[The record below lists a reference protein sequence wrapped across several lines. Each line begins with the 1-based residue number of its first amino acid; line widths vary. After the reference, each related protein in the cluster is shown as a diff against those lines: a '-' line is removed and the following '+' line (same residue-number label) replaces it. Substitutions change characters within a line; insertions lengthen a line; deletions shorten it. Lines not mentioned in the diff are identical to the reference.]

1 MTRLLELLISMAIVA
16 VLFVIVGVLL
26 PSSRYLTE
34 SVETNRKMAIV
45 FDTLN
50 SFKRFDDWHPFALG
64 RVKLN
69 RSGPDEGVGA
79 RIDYDSEVS
88 GVGKGSWEIVE
99 SEQDS
104 RVVYRI
110 EDDKRGSDKAS
121 SFTLKPTGRGGR
133 NIEITQDYKVD
144 YGWNLLGR
152 YAGLYVSRNVGDTMK
167 FGLGRLTNMLASVPN
182 FDYRVEGSNLTGLE
196 IAELPA
202 ENLLVVNAGAIE
214 RNNEVIKKAMKDNVE
229 WIKRTME
236 ANDLEAIG
244 PLRIVTTEFARETY
258 TFDVVQAVRRK
269 GTGAAAEAAGTD
281 AVANGG
287 AATDVPADEAAEVGQ
302 APVAPTF
309 VVTESDPLDAESI
322 ELLGPVTY
330 VRSEPTRVV
339 RANYKGFMAELDV
352 ARNATRAWA
361 MTQGEEAIG
370 RPYEYYLNG
379 IDTAFTADGQFQVF
393 WNLKR

>member
-1 MTRLLELLISMAIVA
+1 MTRLIELLISMAIVA

-26 PSSRYLTE
+26 PSSRHLSE
-34 SVETNRKMAIV
+34 SVETNRRMSIV

-64 RVKLN
+64 NVRLN

-104 RVVYRI
+104 KVVYRI
-110 EDDKRGSDKAS
+110 EDDKRGSNKS
-121 SFTLKPTGRGGR
+121 TSFTLKPTGRGGR
-133 NIEITQDYKVD
+133 NIEITQDYSVE
-144 YGWNLLGR
+144 YGWDLLGR

-167 FGLGRLTNMLASVPN
+167 LGLSRLTNMLASVPN
-182 FDYRVEGSNLTGLE
+182 FDYRVDGATLANLE
-196 IAELPA
+196 VAELPG

-214 RNNEVIKKAMKDNVE
+214 RNNEVIRKAMKDNAE
-229 WIKRTME
+229 WIKRTMDE
-236 ANDLEAIG
+236 NGLEPIG

-269 GTGAAAEAAGTD
+269 G
-281 AVANGG
+281 GG
-287 AATDVPADEAAEVGQ
+287 SADEAAA
-302 APVAPTF
+302 APAAGATEGEEGADAPDAAPQF
-309 VVTESDPLDAESI
+309 VVTESEPLDAEAI
-322 ELLGPVTY
+322 KLLGPVTY
-330 VRSEPTRVV
+330 VRTEPTRVV
-339 RANYKGFMAELDV
+339 RADYTGYMAELDA
-352 ARNATRAWA
+352 ARSATRAWA

-370 RPYEYYLNG
+370 RPYEYYVNG
-379 IDTAFTADGQFQVF
+379 IDAAFTADGRFKIF

>member
-1 MTRLLELLISMAIVA
+1 MTRLLELLISLAIVA
-16 VLFVIVGVLL
+16 VLFLLVGVLL
-26 PSSRYLTE
+26 PSSRSLTE
-34 SVETNRKMAIV
+34 NVETNRRMAIV

-64 RVKLN
+64 QVKLN
-69 RSGPDEGVGA
+69 RSGPDDGVGA

-99 SEQDS
+99 SDHDS

-110 EDDKRGSDKAS
+110 EDNKRGSDKS
-121 SFTLKPTGRGGR
+121 TSFTLKPTGRGGR

-167 FGLGRLTNMLASVPN
+167 LGLGRLSNMLASVPN

-196 IAELPA
+196 IAEIPA

-229 WIKRTME
+229 WIARTM
-236 ANDLEAIG
+236 AASDLEPVG
-244 PLRIVTTEFARETY
+244 PVRIVTTEFARETY

-269 GTGAAAEAAGTD
+269 GTASEAD
-281 AVANGG
+281 AVADG
-287 AATDVPADEAAEVGQ
+287 ADAAGEAADEAVEGGQ

-309 VVTESDPLDAESI
+309 VVTGSEAIDEASI

-339 RANYKGFMAELDV
+339 RASYKGFMAELDV

-379 IDTAFTADGQFQVF
+379 VDSAFTADGQFQVF

>member
-26 PSSRYLTE
+26 PSSRHLTE
-34 SVETNRKMAIV
+34 SVETNRKLAIV

-64 RVKLN
+64 KVSLN
-69 RSGPDEGVGA
+69 RSGPESGVGA

-99 SEQDS
+99 SDQDA

-110 EDDKRGSDKAS
+110 EDDKRGSDKTT

-133 NIEITQDYKVD
+133 NIEITQDYRVD

-182 FDYRVEGSNLTGLE
+182 FDYRVDGSTLTGLE
-196 IAELPA
+196 IAEVPA

-214 RNNEVIKKAMKDNVE
+214 RNNDVIKKAMKDNVE
-229 WIKRTME
+229 WIKRTMD
-236 ANDLEAIG
+236 ASGLEPVG

-258 TFDVVQAVRRK
+258 TFDVVQAVRPK
-269 GTGAAAEAAGTD
+269 GTGGDAAATEAP
-281 AVANGG
+281 
-287 AATDVPADEAAEVGQ
+287 AATPAAEGEGEGDAAPAAAPAAAPFVATESEAIDEAAVDLQ
-302 APVAPTF
+302 
-309 VVTESDPLDAESI
+309 
-322 ELLGPVTY
+322 GPVTF
-330 VRSEPTRVV
+330 VRSEPQRVA
-339 RANYKGFMAELDV
+339 RGSYKGYMAELDV

-361 MTQGEEAIG
+361 LTQGEEAVG

-379 IDTAFTADGQFQVF
+379 IDAAFTADGQFQVF

>member
-16 VLFVIVGVLL
+16 VLFVIVGVML
-26 PSSRYLTE
+26 PSSRSLTE
-34 SVETNRKMAIV
+34 SVETNRRLSIV

-64 RVKLN
+64 QVSLN
-69 RSGPDEGVGA
+69 RSGPDSGVGA

-99 SEQDS
+99 SDPDS

-110 EDDKRGSDKAS
+110 EDDKRGRNKQT

-133 NIEITQDYKVD
+133 NIEITQNYQVT
-144 YGWNLLGR
+144 YGWDLLGR

-182 FDYRVEGSNLTGLE
+182 YDYRVEGSMLTGLE
-196 IAELPA
+196 FAEIPA

-229 WIKRTME
+229 WIKRTMDE
-236 ANDLEAIG
+236 SGLEPIG
-244 PLRIVTTEFARETY
+244 PVRIVTTEFARDTY
-258 TFDVVQAVRRK
+258 TFDVVQAVRPK
-269 GTGAAAEAAGTD
+269 GGAGDQAAADANAVEGEEAA
-281 AVANGG
+281 A
-287 AATDVPADEAAEVGQ
+287 
-302 APVAPTF
+302 APVFTATQSEPI
-309 VVTESDPLDAESI
+309 DPASI
-322 ELLGPVTY
+322 KLQGPVTY

-339 RANYKGFMAELDV
+339 QGNYKGYMAELDAV
-352 ARNATRAWA
+352 RSATRAWA
-361 MTQGEEAIG
+361 MTEGEEAIG

-379 IDTAFTADGQFQVF
+379 IDAAFTADGQFKVF
-393 WNLKR
+393 WNIKR

>member
-16 VLFVIVGVLL
+16 VLFVIVGVML
-26 PSSRYLTE
+26 PSSRSLTE
-34 SVETNRKMAIV
+34 SVETNRRMAIV

-64 RVKLN
+64 QVKLN
-69 RSGPDEGVGA
+69 RSGPDSGVGA

-99 SEQDS
+99 SDQDS

-110 EDDKRGSDKAS
+110 DDEKRGRNKQT

-133 NIEITQDYKVD
+133 NIEITQNYEVT
-144 YGWNLLGR
+144 YGWDLLGR
-152 YAGLYVSRNVGDTMK
+152 YAGLYVSRNVGDTVK

-182 FDYRVEGSNLTGLE
+182 YDYRVEGSMLTGLE
-196 IAELPA
+196 LTDIPG

-229 WIKRTME
+229 WIKRTMDE
-236 ANDLEAIG
+236 SGLEPIG
-244 PLRIVTTEFARETY
+244 PVRIVTSEFARDTY
-258 TFDVVQAVRRK
+258 TFDVVQAVRPK
-269 GTGAAAEAAGTD
+269 GTGGEQAAGE
-281 AVANGG
+281 APAEGEGGEAPAAPVFVAT
-287 AATDVPADEAAEVGQ
+287 ASEAIDEA
-302 APVAPTF
+302 
-309 VVTESDPLDAESI
+309 SI
-322 ELLGPVTY
+322 KLQGPVTY
-330 VRSEPTRVV
+330 VRSEPTHVV
-339 RANYKGFMAELDV
+339 QGNYQGYMAELDAV
-352 ARNATRAWA
+352 RSATRAWA

-379 IDTAFTADGQFQVF
+379 IDAAFTAEGRFKVF
-393 WNLKR
+393 WNIKH

>member
-26 PSSRYLTE
+26 PSSRHLAE

-50 SFKRFDDWHPFALG
+50 SFKRFDDWHPYALG
-64 RVKLN
+64 QVELK
-69 RSGPDEGVGA
+69 RSGPESGVGA

-110 EDDKRGSDKAS
+110 EDDKRGSDKSTA
-121 SFTLKPTGRGGR
+121 FTLKPTGRGGR
-133 NIEITQDYKVD
+133 NIEITQSYDVD
-144 YGWNLLGR
+144 YGWDLLGR
-152 YAGLYVSRNVGDTMK
+152 YAGLYVSRNVGDTIK

-182 FDYRVEGSNLTGLE
+182 FDYRVEGSTLTGLE
-196 IAELPA
+196 FAEIPA

-229 WIKRTME
+229 WIKRTMDE
-236 ANDLEAIG
+236 SGLEPIG
-244 PLRIVTTEFARETY
+244 PVRIVTTEFARETY
-258 TFDVVQAVRRK
+258 TFDVVQAVRPK
-269 GTGAAAEAAGTD
+269 GSADAATGDDEAGSAAAGDGEGEGEEVAA
-281 AVANGG
+281 
-287 AATDVPADEAAEVGQ
+287 
-302 APVAPTF
+302 APRFT
-309 VVTESDPLDAESI
+309 VTESEALDEDAI
-322 ELLGPVTY
+322 KLQGPVTF

-339 RANYKGFMAELDV
+339 RANYKGYMAELDA
-352 ARNATRAWA
+352 ARSATRAWA

-379 IDTAFTADGQFQVF
+379 IDAAFTADGQFQVF
-393 WNLKR
+393 WNIRR

>member
-26 PSSRYLTE
+26 PSSRSLTE

-50 SFKRFDDWHPFALG
+50 SFKRFGDWHPFALG
-64 RVKLN
+64 DVKLN
-69 RSGPDEGVGA
+69 RSGPESGVGA

-88 GVGKGSWEIVE
+88 GVGKGSWEIAE
-99 SEQDS
+99 SEQDA

-110 EDDKRGSDKAS
+110 EDDKRGSDKS
-121 SFTLKPTGRGGR
+121 TSFTLTPTGRGGR
-133 NIEITQDYKVD
+133 NIEITQNYRVD
-144 YGWNLLGR
+144 YGWDLLGR

-182 FDYRVEGSNLTGLE
+182 FDYRVDGSMLTGLE
-196 IAELPA
+196 VAEIPA

-229 WIKRTME
+229 WIKRTMDE
-236 ANDLEAIG
+236 SGLEPVG
-244 PLRIVTTEFARETY
+244 PVRIVTTEFARDTY

-269 GTGAAAEAAGTD
+269 GSGAADADDAGADASTADAAEGEEGEETP
-281 AVANGG
+281 AVARF
-287 AATDVPADEAAEVGQ
+287 VPTASEAIDEDSVKLQ
-302 APVAPTF
+302 
-309 VVTESDPLDAESI
+309 
-322 ELLGPVTY
+322 GPVTY
-330 VRSEPTRVV
+330 VRSEPVRVA
-339 RANYKGFMAELDV
+339 RGSYKGYMAELDA

-361 MTQGEEAIG
+361 LTQGEEAIG

-393 WNLKR
+393 WNLKQ

>member
-26 PSSRYLTE
+26 PSSRHLTE
-34 SVETNRKMAIV
+34 SVETNRRMAIV

-64 RVKLN
+64 QVSLN
-69 RSGPDEGVGA
+69 RSGPDSGVGA

-88 GVGKGSWEIVE
+88 GVGRGSWEIVE

-110 EDDKRGSDKAS
+110 EDDKRGSNKS
-121 SFTLKPTGRGGR
+121 TSFTLAPTGRGGR
-133 NIEITQDYKVD
+133 NVEITQEYRVD

-167 FGLGRLTNMLASVPN
+167 FGLARLTNMLASVPN
-182 FDYRVEGSNLTGLE
+182 FDYRVEGSMLTGLE
-196 IAELPA
+196 VAEIPA

-214 RNNEVIKKAMKDNVE
+214 RNNEVIKKAMKDNAE
-229 WIKRTME
+229 WIKRTMDE
-236 ANDLEAIG
+236 SGLEPIG
-244 PLRIVTTEFARETY
+244 PLRIVTTEFARDTY
-258 TFDVVQAVRRK
+258 TFDVVQAVRRE
-269 GTGAAAEAAGTD
+269 GGDTGADESEATP
-281 AVANGG
+281 VA
-287 AATDVPADEAAEVGQ
+287 DADEAGADDDAAQEE
-302 APVAPTF
+302 AVARFTPTAS
-309 VVTESDPLDAESI
+309 EAIDEESI
-322 ELLGPVTY
+322 KLQGPVTY
-330 VRSEPTRVV
+330 VRSEPTRVA
-339 RANYKGFMAELDV
+339 RGHYRGFMAELDV

-361 MTQGEEAIG
+361 LTQGEEAVG

-393 WNLKR
+393 WNLKP

>member
-26 PSSRYLTE
+26 PSSRSLTE

-64 RVKLN
+64 QVRLE
-69 RSGPDEGVGA
+69 RSGPESGVGA
-79 RIDYDSEVS
+79 RIDYDSQVS

-110 EDDKRGSDKAS
+110 EDDKRGTDKSS
-121 SFTLKPTGRGGR
+121 SFTLTPTGRGGR
-133 NIEITQDYKVD
+133 NIEITQNYRVN
-144 YGWNLLGR
+144 YGWDLLGR

-182 FDYRVEGSNLTGLE
+182 FDYRVEGSTLTGLE
-196 IAELPA
+196 VVELPA

-214 RNNEVIKKAMKDNVE
+214 RNNEVIKKAMKDNAE
-229 WIKRTME
+229 WIKRTMDE
-236 ANDLEAIG
+236 SGLEPIG
-244 PLRIVTTEFARETY
+244 PMRIVTTEFARDTY
-258 TFDVVQAVRRK
+258 TFDVVQAVRRE
-269 GTGAAAEAAGTD
+269 GEGEDADTDTDTEAAAEVAGAEGDD
-281 AVANGG
+281 AG
-287 AATDVPADEAAEVGQ
+287 EAAEQ
-302 APVAPTF
+302 AVARYTPAAS
-309 VVTESDPLDAESI
+309 EAIDEESI
-322 ELLGPVTY
+322 KLQGPVTY
-330 VRSEPTRVV
+330 VRSEPSRVA
-339 RANYKGFMAELDV
+339 RGNYKGYMAELDA
-352 ARNATRAWA
+352 ARSATRAWA
-361 MTQGEEAIG
+361 MTQGEEVVG

-379 IDTAFTADGQFQVF
+379 IDAAFTADGQFQVF
-393 WNLKR
+393 WNLKQQP

>member
-26 PSSRYLTE
+26 PSSRSLSE
-34 SVETNRKMAIV
+34 SVETNRKPAIV
-45 FDTLN
+45 FDTIN

-64 RVKLN
+64 QVKLN
-69 RSGPDEGVGA
+69 RSGPDSGVGA
-79 RIDYDSEVS
+79 RIEYDSEVS
-88 GVGKGSWEIVE
+88 GVGKGSWEIIE
-99 SEQDS
+99 SVPDT

-110 EDDKRGSDKAS
+110 EDDKRGSNKQS

-167 FGLGRLTNMLASVPN
+167 FGLGRLTSMLASVPN
-182 FDYRVEGSNLTGLE
+182 YDYRVEGSTLTGLQL
-196 IAELPA
+196 AEVPA

-214 RNNEVIKKAMKDNVE
+214 RNNEVIKKAMKDNLE
-229 WIKRTME
+229 WIKRTMD
-236 ANDLEAIG
+236 ASGLEPVG
-244 PLRIVTTEFARETY
+244 PMRIVTTEFARDTY
-258 TFDVVQAVRRK
+258 TFDVVQAVRTQ
-269 GTGAAAEAAGTD
+269 GSGGDEVAEEPAADAATAAEGEAAEAA
-281 AVANGG
+281 AAPRFVA
-287 AATDVPADEAAEVGQ
+287 
-302 APVAPTF
+302 
-309 VVTESDPLDAESI
+309 TESPALDEDS
-322 ELLGPVTY
+322 LKLQGPVSY
-330 VRSEPTRVV
+330 VRSEPSFVV
-339 RANYKGFMAELDV
+339 RGDYTGFMAELDAV
-352 ARNATRAWA
+352 RNATRAWA

-379 IDTAFTADGQFQVF
+379 VDAAFTANGQFSVF